1 MYILLMPIEF
11 ARVQFISRGKG
22 LSVVAAAAY
31 RGAEKIYDERLGV
44 HHDYERK
51 RGVVYNEVLLP
62 EGACQSLK
70 CPNAL
75 WNLVEQVEN
84 RKNSQLAREIIL
96 ALPADETVS
105 DEDRVELTRR
115 FVNQHFVSLGL
126 AAQISIHEPH
136 GDSNNIHAHIL
147 VTTRRVLG
155 NGFEKKKARDLHP
168 EVRGGRVIKEDRI
181 WKDFWREAQNKYF
194 QEKGLELEVDPN
206 GIISQVHLGKH
217 AYNAHSAQNDKI
229 QENNFRNKKAQ
240 EITLTNPDLLLELLT
255 LNESVFSENTLY
267 KTIHRYTHT
276 KEDFDSA
283 LQSVLSSKELVSLG
297 ANDMGKACFTTKK
310 MFKLETGLQEL
321 AHKLKKQKS
330 CKVGQRFV
338 EKKLLNSSLSDEQKR
353 AVRHIVHG
361 QNISAIVGNA
371 GAGKSYTMKVANEI
385 WAKCD
390 YEVIGLSFSK
400 KAAINLEQE
409 SGIQSRTI
417 HSFLYG
423 VREGRISLDKN
434 SILVLDEAG
443 MVSAPLLSE
452 VLREAKTAKAKLVL
466 VGDPK
471 QLQPIGPGAP
481 FRAITESIGFAELG
495 EVRRQKVAWQKQAS
509 LEFAAQKT
517 NKAFNRY
524 VEAEC
529 VQLEEK
535 SCDAFAKIANQ
546 YVNEVKENRNTV
558 ILAAKNSEVDEL
570 NLAVRQQLKQEKI
583 LGKENSYLTH
593 KGEKSFAVGDSVM
606 FLKNDPSLGVS
617 NSDIGKVIA
626 SDHNSLHIK
635 LNNKKLKISVQPHQ
649 YNHISHGYAMTVH
662 KSQGSTYDKAHV
674 YMGDWGWNKQT
685 AYVAFTRHREDLH
698 IYTSK
703 ESFQC
708 IKSMSQQ
715 LSRSGLKDS
724 VLDFPHSFA
733 KRRGLVV
740 ESLMKSCAKH
750 LTEKLHSLAEGIKS
764 KTKQFSLKSK
774 NLSNELDREA
784 ANDLELVQRGTKK
797 RLVIIAENIDDAK
810 AVAELSSEHSVWVSK
825 GKINE
830 KDIFEGYRA
839 RPDVMFVSRNEN
851 YQQNLQSN
859 VDSVSQKARKIT
871 FIHEPSGLKR
881 LVAQQGKMALVSR
894 LKKAKILS
902 LSKSQ
907 DLGLSIH

>member
-1 MYILLMPIEF
+1 M
-11 ARVQFISRGKG
+11 
-22 LSVVAAAAY
+22 
-31 RGAEKIYDERLGV
+31 
-44 HHDYERK
+44 
-51 RGVVYNEVLLP
+51 
-62 EGACQSLK
+62 
-70 CPNAL
+70 
-75 WNLVEQVEN
+75 
-84 RKNSQLAREIIL
+84 
-96 ALPADETVS
+96 
-105 DEDRVELTRR
+105 
-115 FVNQHFVSLGL
+115 
-126 AAQISIHEPH
+126 
-136 GDSNNIHAHIL
+136 
-147 VTTRRVLG
+147 
-155 NGFEKKKARDLHP
+155 
-168 EVRGGRVIKEDRI
+168 
-181 WKDFWREAQNKYF
+181 
-194 QEKGLELEVDPN
+194 EVDPA
-206 GIISQVHLGKH
+206 GIISQVHLGKD
-217 AYNAHSAQNDKI
+217 AYNAHSAQNHKI
-229 QENNFRNKKAQ
+229 EENNFRNKKAQ
-240 EITLTNPDLLLELLT
+240 EITASNPNLLLELLT

-276 KEDFDSA
+276 KEEFDSA
-283 LQSVLSSKELVSLG
+283 LQSVLRSKELVSLG
-297 ANDMGKACFTTKK
+297 INDMGKACFTTKK

-321 AHKLKKQKS
+321 AHKLKKQKF

-338 EKKLLNSSLSDEQKR
+338 EKKLLNSSLSDEQKQ

-361 QNISAIVGNA
+361 QNISAIIGNA

-385 WAKCD
+385 WTGCD
-390 YEVIGLSFSK
+390 YEVLGLSFSK

-423 VREGRISLDKN
+423 IREGRISLNKN

-443 MVSAPLLSE
+443 MVSAPLLNE

-495 EVRRQKVAWQKQAS
+495 EVRRQKIAWQKQAS
-509 LEFAAQKT
+509 LEFAAQNT
-517 NKAFNRY
+517 NKAFDRY

-529 VQLEEK
+529 VQIEEK
-535 SCDAFAKIANQ
+535 TSDAFAKIANQ
-546 YVNEVKENRNTV
+546 YVNEVRGNKNTV

-626 SDHNSLHIK
+626 VDHNSLDIK
-635 LNNKKLKISVQPHQ
+635 LNNKKSKILIHPHQ

-703 ESFQC
+703 ESFKC

-724 VLDFPHSFA
+724 VLDFPYSFA
-733 KRRGLVV
+733 KRRGLVT
-740 ESLMKSCAKH
+740 ESLMKNCAKH

-764 KTKQFSLKSK
+764 KANQFGLKSK
-774 NLSNELDREA
+774 NLSKDLDRGA
-784 ANDLELVQRGTKK
+784 TNDLELVQRGTKK
-797 RLVIIAENIDDAK
+797 RLVIIADNIDDAK
-810 AVAELSSEHSVWVSK
+810 AVAGLSPDHSVWVSR
-825 GKINE
+825 GKINA
-830 KDIFEGYRA
+830 KDIFKGYRA

-851 YQQNLQSN
+851 YQQYLQSN
-859 VDSVSQKARKIT
+859 VDSASQKARKIT
-871 FIHEPSGLKR
+871 FIHEPSGLKK
-881 LVAQQGKMALVSR
+881 LVAQQGKMSLVSR
-894 LKKAKILS
+894 LKKAKVLS